1 LCTSRRTYG
10 RGLLGAARRKEH
22 LPAWL
27 EALQPC
33 SCSSCAAGCSE
44 CLHASVL
51 WLWPVAG
58 MLEFCS
64 GFHCRNSGIPPR
76 FPAQRSRQPL
86 HACISDP
93 HTDPC
98 MSRHAILIQSDL
110 LTETVEFSHCMHAAL
125 QAGMLEFCSGFHCR
139 NSGIPPRF
147 PAQRSR
153 QRAAQCA
160 SRPTAAARW
169 SSHALPPLPDS
180 PGCCCTCSRTC
191 RALAMSCVVA
201 VALQLAP
208 STAVPYCY
216 C

>member
-10 RGLLGAARRKEH
+10 RGLLGAARWKEH
-22 LPAWL
+22 LPGSR
-27 EALQPC
+27 PC
-33 SCSSCAAGCSE
+33 SCAAGCSE
-44 CLHASVL
+44 CLHAGCM
-51 WLWPVAG
+51 LWPVAG